1 METPETDR
9 FRQTIRESLK
19 RIDPLMDDDAIDGH
33 SIMVAFDYAVAVLCR
48 HIDEQNQTIA
58 GLNEEIDD
66 DRRRQANMQREINLP
81 YMQIEPF

>member
-9 FRQTIRESLK
+9 FRQTIRASLK

-48 HIDEQNQTIA
+48 HINEQNQTIA
-58 GLNEEIDD
+58 GLEECNNIDTLLSG
-66 DRRRQANMQREINLP
+66 EIP
-81 YMQIEPF
+81 VEVVR